1 MNEKELAYYLMLVT
15 SSKNEDLENA
25 YRYVLDAATIVMLK
39 SPSNLPK
46 EFQTLQI
53 NDAFILLQMVIAKGM
68 GILELLDGV
77 SYTNRITNSTVQKI
91 VDPTPVAVLTR
102 TQFEAYS
109 TFYNIYNTG
118 NDANTRDFLHTIW
131 KLAGLNERQRGE
143 EPTQPE
149 LLAKKIKEKQ
159 DIDDLISKLKQNT
172 KYLNLNPD
180 KQKNVDDWISKRKYE
195 VTFRNGKLVL
205 LSQRDFFLNSGVN
218 EKFSNLYSIL
228 SWYVHPTYVSVLQF
242 SQMFNQNT
250 NTDHTYSM
258 LKISRIIISLF
269 LTEYCKLL
277 PPVFDEFKTL
287 PDLNQLIVYTD
298 NKTFRSNDDF
308 HVEAMDRLND
318 VVSQKLGLKKK

>member
-1 MNEKELAYYLMLVT
+1 MDEKELSYYLMLVT
-15 SSKNEDLENA
+15 SSKEEDLENA
-25 YRYVLDAATIVMLK
+25 YRYVLDAATIVMQK

-46 EFQTLQI
+46 KFQTLQI
-53 NDAFILLQMVIAKGM
+53 NDAFILLQMVVAKGM

-77 SYTNRITNSTVQKI
+77 SYKNRITNITAQKI
-91 VDPTPVAVLTR
+91 VDPTPIAVLTR

-109 TFYNIYNTG
+109 TFSNIYNTN
-118 NDANTRDFLHTIW
+118 NDLNTRDFLHTIW
-131 KLAGLNERQRGE
+131 VLAGLNERQRGE
-143 EPTQPE
+143 DPTKPE
-149 LLAKKIKEKQ
+149 LLAKKKKEKQ
-159 DIDDLISKLKQNT
+159 DIEDLINKLKQNP
-172 KYLNLNPD
+172 KYLNLTPE

-218 EKFSNLYSIL
+218 EKFSNLYAIL

-250 NTDHTYSM
+250 NTEHTYSM

-277 PPVFDEFKTL
+277 PPVFEEFKTL

-298 NKTFRSNDDF
+298 NKTFRGNDDF

-318 VVSQKLGLKKK
+318 LISKKLNMKK